1 MASKHTVKV
10 GRVYDGRAWGDGNRV
25 LVDRLWPRGLAT
37 VDVDLDEWCKQVA
50 PSTTLRAWYGHD
62 PERFIEFAQRY
73 RAELGDLE
81 HAEALDHLGSLATR
95 RNLTLLTATKYIDI
109 SHATVLVNLLAS
121 DDRR

>member
-50 PSTTLRAWYGHD
+50 PPTTLRAWYATIRNGSSCSLSATGQNWMI
-62 PERFIEFAQRY
+62 PNMVRRWTTSA
-73 RAELGDLE
+73 
-81 HAEALDHLGSLATR
+81 ALRSAGTSPCSLPPNT
-95 RNLTLLTATKYIDI
+95 
-109 SHATVLVNLLAS
+109 
-121 DDRR
+121 